1 MVDSNFG
8 EKNNALI
15 NEICDKITKLS
26 KKNNFNDWTY
36 HYKGKN
42 IREKSFKD
50 IDHTLS
56 FQKR

>member
-1 MVDSNFG
+1 MIEHIILKVQ
-8 EKNNALI
+8 
-15 NEICDKITKLS
+15 
-26 KKNNFNDWTY
+26 
-36 HYKGKN
+36 N